1 MNETEI
7 LRGLWRA
14 GAERW
19 PSIRLGFD
27 AFAAHVAAVSEAVT
41 PALHGDGLYLAG
53 ACALGDRH
61 AITLFVR
68 QHSADIAAVIRRMHL
83 GDQAEE
89 ITQRLLHALFVADD
103 GRAPFIVNYAGRG
116 ALASWLKMVTV
127 REAYRV
133 VRELRR
139 QGRREVL
146 SDELLA
152 DRAIDERDPSVRL
165 AKSRYHDAFK
175 TSFQEAFGELPQ
187 RDRQVLRYCYLDGL
201 NLEQVAAIYNISRA
215 TAGRW
220 RLDAQQRVLREVR
233 QRMKASLDLSGN
245 DFESMMNIVKS
256 GLDLSIARLLA
267 TRTSPED

>member
-1 MNETEI
+1 MSETET

-19 PSIRLGFD
+19 PTIRLGFD
-27 AFAAHVAAVSEAVT
+27 AFAAHVAAVSAEIT
-41 PALHGDGLYLAG
+41 PALHGDGLYLAA
-53 ACALGDRH
+53 ACHRGDRH

-68 QHSADIAAVIRRMHL
+68 HHLGDIHAVIRRMNL
-83 GDQAEE
+83 GEQAEE
-89 ITQRLLHALFVADD
+89 ITQGLLHALFVAD
-103 GRAPFIVNYAGRG
+103 GQRAPFIANYAGRG
-116 ALASWLKMVTV
+116 ALQSWLKMVAV

-146 SDELLA
+146 SDALLA
-152 DRAIDERDPSVRL
+152 DRAIDDGDPAVRY
-165 AKSRYHDAFK
+165 AKSRYHEAFK

-220 RLDAQQRVLREVR
+220 RLDAQQRVLRGVR
-233 QRMKASLDLSGN
+233 QRMQAALNMSHN
-245 DFESMMNIVKS
+245 DFESLMNIVKS

-267 TRTSPED
+267 TRTDDDG